1 MKLYHNPRSRSTRP
15 NWLLEEIGL
24 DAERVSID
32 FAKGEQKSPEYLAI
46 NPLGQLPAWTE
57 GETTITESLAICLY
71 LADVHGPHLVP
82 PPGPGRAAYYR
93 WMVYPVGTL
102 EPRMM
107 EVFHHKAGGDTE
119 KMTEAKAKLDASVAV
134 VADAFGEGPWL
145 LGEQFTAAD
154 IMLGSTLMWLSMMG
168 QIELPPVLQGWT
180 GRIMQRPAWQ
190 RAFAASGG

>member
-46 NPLGQLPAWTE
+46 NPLGQLPAFTE
-57 GETTITESLAICLY
+57 GEATITESLAICLY

-82 PPGPGRAAYYR
+82 PPGPGRASYYR

-102 EPRMM
+102 EPRAM
-107 EVFHHKAGGDTE
+107 EVFHHKAGGDAE
-119 KMTEAKAKLDASVAV
+119 KLAEAKAKLDASVEV
-134 VADAFGEGPWL
+134 VADAFGEGPWV
-145 LGEQFTAAD
+145 LGEQFTTAD
-154 IMLGSTLMWLSMMG
+154 VMLGSTLMWLSMMG
-168 QIELPPVLQGWT
+168 QIELPPVLQGWV